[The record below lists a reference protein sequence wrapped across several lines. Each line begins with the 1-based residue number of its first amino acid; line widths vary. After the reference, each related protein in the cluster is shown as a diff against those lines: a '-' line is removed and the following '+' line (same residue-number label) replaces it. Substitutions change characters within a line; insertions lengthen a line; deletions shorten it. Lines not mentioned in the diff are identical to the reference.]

1 MGLRTDTHRGVGRRR
16 DPRADVAAAAARSL
30 LRGRTVEALA
40 RELAWSAVLAAGLAH
55 VRVDWLVPM
64 VDAQL
69 RLRFEEIDAAA
80 SLAAGRAYGEHL
92 RRWPHDHPGAAT
104 GAAIRARDEA
114 DLLLGT
120 IYLETLEWAGALLR
134 ERFLQIPQ
142 RPRWRRSKRSAT
154 QARSVEVPTVVVA
167 LVGERNLD
175 QPGWPG
181 RDAA

>member
-1 MGLRTDTHRGVGRRR
+1 MELAGGDEIR
-16 DPRADVAAAAARSL
+16 PADVAAAAARSL

-40 RELAWSAVLAAGLAH
+40 RELAWAAVRAAGLAH
-55 VRVDWLVPM
+55 DQIDWLVPM

-69 RLRFEEIDAAA
+69 TLRFEELEAAA
-80 SLAAGRAYGEHL
+80 SLAARRAHDEHL

-120 IYLETLEWAGALLR
+120 IYLETLAWAGGLLR
-134 ERFLQIPQ
+134 ERFLQTPQ
-142 RPRWRRSKRSAT
+142 RRWRRSKRAT
-154 QARSVEVPTVVVA
+154 QAWSVDVPAVVVA
-167 LVGERNLD
+167 LVGERDLER
-175 QPGWPG
+175 PGWPG